1 MGKGLE
7 EVEPH
12 LFGGL
17 GSWGGG
23 LRRHLHE
30 RRRSAAMGFAGGDA
44 PAGLR
49 MGRPTWEVQGN
60 EGLPFRGLMEAGT
73 GRRGGLAW
81 RQEEAAVMA

>member
-23 LRRHLHE
+23 LRRRHHE
-30 RRRSAAMGFAGGDA
+30 RRPSAAMGFAGGDA
-44 PAGLR
+44 PAGMR

-60 EGLPFRGLMEAGT
+60 EGVPFRGLMEAGT